1 MYYCVAHKQC
11 YFQVE
16 ECSFGRSKER
26 GSPNPIVKCV
36 TVLEEL
42 KIQAMNDGGIGTV
55 QYLSRYGLFV
65 DNLNS

>member
-1 MYYCVAHKQC
+1 MHINSATFRLRNVVLGGA
-11 YFQVE
+11 
-16 ECSFGRSKER
+16 RSEVHQ
-26 GSPNPIVKCV
+26 ILLKCV

-65 DNLNS
+65 DNLIPDSST

>member
-1 MYYCVAHKQC
+1 MLHINSATFRLRNVVLGGAQ
-11 YFQVE
+11 
-16 ECSFGRSKER
+16 ER